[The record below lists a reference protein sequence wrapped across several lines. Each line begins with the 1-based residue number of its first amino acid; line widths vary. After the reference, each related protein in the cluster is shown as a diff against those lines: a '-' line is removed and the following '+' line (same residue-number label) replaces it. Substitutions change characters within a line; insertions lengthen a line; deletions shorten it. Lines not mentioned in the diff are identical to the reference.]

1 MCLAVPGVIE
11 ELEGEWA
18 KVRVGGVTVQAN
30 VALVPDAAL
39 GDYVLVHA
47 GYAIQQLTLEEAKE
61 TLELLSEFAE
71 FQESLDEGK

>member
-1 MCLAVPGVIE
+1 MCLAVPGIIE

-18 KVRVGGVTVQAN
+18 KVRIGGVTVEAN

-47 GYAIQQLTLEEAKE
+47 GYAIQQLTQEEAKE
-61 TLELLSEFAE
+61 TLELLNEFAE
-71 FQESLDEGK
+71 FQETLDEGK

>member
-11 ELEGEWA
+11 KLEGEWA
-18 KVRVGGVTVQAN
+18 KVRVGGVTIQAN

-47 GYAIQQLTLEEAKE
+47 GYAIQQLTQEEAEE